1 MSLTSFAST
10 VRSTLSRNYL
20 DRFMPVSW
28 FDFYSSHRLAI
39 NSSVTV
45 TFLGVISYAVYR
57 FFFGRKRKR
66 NGGGNSVSEEDEED
80 LHFANERR

>member
-1 MSLTSFAST
+1 
-10 VRSTLSRNYL
+10 
-20 DRFMPVSW
+20 MPVSW

-39 NSSVTV
+39 NSSLAV

-66 NGGGNSVSEEDEED
+66 NSGSNSVSEEDGED
-80 LHFANERR
+80 LKIANERR